1 MARKAAAVTREKRR
15 RGAKALEH
23 CPTGIDGLDEVTNGG
38 LPRNRTTLVAG
49 AAGCGKTLLAAQF
62 LIGGIEQGEHGVFIA
77 FEETAEELATNMA
90 SLGWDL
96 EQLQAD
102 GKLAVDYVRVDRE
115 QIDQTGDYDLEGLF
129 VRLQFAIERVGATR
143 VAIDTLEVL
152 FAALNDTATLR
163 AELRRLF
170 TWLKGRSV
178 TSIVTAERGDNP
190 GAITRHGLEEYVS
203 DCVITLDHRVDEQLA
218 TRRLRI
224 VKYRGSSHGTN
235 EYPFVIGDA
244 GISVVPVTSFDL
256 EHRASTDV
264 VSTGVPGLDEMISKG
279 GWYRGSTTMIS
290 GESGTGKTSF
300 AAAFADAACRRGER
314 AVYLAFEESAD
325 QLIRNMAS
333 IGVKLQPHVRKKL
346 LRIHASRPTQAGLES
361 HLTEL
366 YRVVEDTSPDVVV
379 IDPITDFTTIGT
391 SVDIKAMLMRMV
403 DYLKTKQIT
412 TVFTSL
418 IHERGMVDDPT
429 ISSLIDNWVQL
440 RNIETEFER
449 NRGIFVQKAR
459 GMAHSHSVREFELH
473 DKGIRLLDRVK
484 GGTG

>member
-1 MARKAAAVTREKRR
+1 MARKAATTTRSR
-15 RGAKALEH
+15 RGERPEGLEH

-38 LPRNRTTLVAG
+38 LPRGRTTLVAG
-49 AAGCGKTLLAAQF
+49 GAGCGKTLLATQF
-62 LIGGIEQGEHGVFIA
+62 LIEGIERGEHGVFVA

-96 EQLQAD
+96 AALCAE
-102 GKLAVDYVRVDRE
+102 GKLSVDYVQVDRE

-129 VRLQFAIERVGATR
+129 VRLDFAIRQVEAQR

-152 FAALNDTATLR
+152 FSALDDTATLR

-170 TWLKGRSV
+170 TWLKERKV
-178 TSIVTAERGDNP
+178 TSIVTAERGE
-190 GAITRHGLEEYVS
+190 GSITRHGLEEYVS

-235 EYPFVIGDA
+235 EYPFLIAED

-256 EHRASTDV
+256 EHAASKEV
-264 VSTGVPGLDEMISKG
+264 VPTGIADLDEMLSKG

-300 AAAFADAACRRGER
+300 AAAFVEAACKRGER
-314 AVYLAFEESAD
+314 AVYLAFEESSA

-333 IGVKLQPHVRKKL
+333 IGVKLQPHVKSGL
-346 LRIHASRPTQAGLES
+346 LHIHSGRPTQSGLES
-361 HLTEL
+361 HLTTL
-366 YRVVEDTSPDVVV
+366 YRDVEAADPDVVV
-379 IDPITDFTTIGT
+379 IDPITDFTAVG
-391 SVDIKAMLMRMV
+391 SNVDIKAMLMRMV

-412 TVFTSL
+412 AVFTSL
-418 IHERGMVDDPT
+418 IHDRGAVDDAT
-429 ISSLIDNWVQL
+429 VSSLIDNWVQL
-440 RNIETEFER
+440 RNIELGGQR
-449 NRGIFVQKAR
+449 HRGLFLQKAR
-459 GMAHSHSVREFELH
+459 GMAHSNVVREFEMH
-473 DKGIRLLDRVK
+473 NRGIRLLDRAK
-484 GGTG
+484 GGA